1 MSFFNPGTDYIL
13 HDCVPIQE
21 SKTKGILPWIKNIYR
36 QSRGF
41 EICTFN
47 SSILSSVLKKQSAN
61 WPSLAQGYICDVIST
76 VHIFIRKASTVSCRD
91 QKLGENI
98 LSLVLDDLIDKSRHA
113 LSTTNFLLQIE
124 REGTPM
130 TQNHYLNSNLKKCR
144 QECMSSEAK
153 KSSFSVEY
161 HNGSSGECVRLSDL
175 TQIHHINN
183 LHQTVQDIHDILKS
197 YYKVA
202 RKRFIENLCLQAADF
217 YLVTGPEAP
226 MALFSPS
233 WVYNLSSEQL
243 ENIVGEESSV
253 RRKRRLLKKQA
264 KGLETGKKICF
275 SFN

>member
-1 MSFFNPGTDYIL
+1 MSPSIKESPTAIIKYAFLNPSTLKKSDNRPMSFFNPGTDYIL

-130 TQNHYLNSNLKKCR
+130 TQNHYLNSNLKKW
-144 QECMSSEAK
+144 SE
-153 KSSFSVEY
+153 
-161 HNGSSGECVRLSDL
+161 LMP
-175 TQIHHINN
+175 IIN
-183 LHQTVQDIHDILKS
+183 LK
-197 YYKVA
+197 
-202 RKRFIENLCLQAADF
+202 
-217 YLVTGPEAP
+217 
-226 MALFSPS
+226 
-233 WVYNLSSEQL
+233 
-243 ENIVGEESSV
+243 
-253 RRKRRLLKKQA
+253 
-264 KGLETGKKICF
+264 
-275 SFN
+275 